1 MKMDKEIEQLHH
13 EISSE
18 INCLECGNCCR
29 SLGPMILE
37 KDIDV
42 LSKSQRMKPSDF
54 MEKYLRKDEDGD
66 FVFQS
71 MPCPFLG
78 SDNYCSVY
86 ENRPKACR
94 EYPHTDRKKFYQI
107 YELTVKNASACPI
120 AFGVLDRLTKLCQ
133 LSTNQKLLNV
143 ISLCKISM
151 YSHRSNLFARF
162 DEKWHQFTRI
172 NQQS

>member
-1 MKMDKEIEQLHH
+1 MQEISKLHVEAALRTPEWRKFFNKNKQRLMKMDKDIERLHN
-13 EISSE
+13 EVSSE
-18 INCLECGNCCR
+18 IDCLQCGNCCR

-37 KDIDV
+37 KDIDA
-42 LSKSQRMKPSDF
+42 LSKQLKIKSSDF
-54 MEKYLRKDEDGD
+54 IEKFLRKDEDGD

-107 YELTVKNASACPI
+107 YDLTIKNASTCPI
-120 AFGVLDRLTKLCQ
+120 AFDVLDRLIKL
-133 LSTNQKLLNV
+133 
-143 ISLCKISM
+143 
-151 YSHRSNLFARF
+151 
-162 DEKWHQFTRI
+162 
-172 NQQS
+172 

>member
-1 MKMDKEIEQLHH
+1 MQEISKLREETALKTPEWKKFFNKNKQRLMKMDKEIEQLHH

-94 EYPHTDRKKFYQI
+94 EYPHTDRMKFYQI

-120 AFGVLDRLTKLCQ
+120 AFGVLDRLTKL
-133 LSTNQKLLNV
+133 
-143 ISLCKISM
+143 
-151 YSHRSNLFARF
+151 
-162 DEKWHQFTRI
+162 
-172 NQQS
+172 

>member
-1 MKMDKEIEQLHH
+1 MQDISKLHEETALKTPEWKKFFNKNKQRLMKMDKEIEQLHNDV
-13 EISSE
+13 SSE

-37 KDIDV
+37 KDIDT
-42 LSKSQRMKPSDF
+42 LSKSLKIKPSDF
-54 MEKYLRKDEDGD
+54 IAKYLRKDEDGD

-78 SDNYCSVY
+78 DDNYCAVY

-107 YELTVKNASACPI
+107 FELTVKNASTCPI
-120 AFGVLDRLTKLCQ
+120 AFGVLDGLIKLH
-133 LSTNQKLLNV
+133 LHK
-143 ISLCKISM
+143 
-151 YSHRSNLFARF
+151 
-162 DEKWHQFTRI
+162 
-172 NQQS
+172 